1 MSVTKGSPNAASVR
15 FILSASQPAQFPML
29 RQPEI
34 AFLGRSNVGK
44 SSLLNVLTGVPKLA
58 KASSEPGRTQTI
70 NFFSIGGSL
79 TFADLPGYGFAK
91 VPQHVQQSWKDLIE
105 AYLLHRE
112 QLALCILL
120 LDARRGWM
128 EKDLGLKDWLEHHQ
142 RPYVVVATKVDKLK
156 QSEIHHGLAAIRR
169 EVPHVPTVPFS
180 ATTGQG
186 AREIWQAIKNSNP
199 R

>member
-1 MSVTKGSPNAASVR
+1 MPVNKGSPQTAPAR
-15 FILSASQPAQFPML
+15 FILSASLPAQFPEL

-58 KASSEPGRTQTI
+58 KASAEPGRTQTI
-70 NFFSIGGSL
+70 NFFSIGDSL

-112 QLALCILL
+112 RLALCILL
-120 LDARRGWM
+120 LD
-128 EKDLGLKDWLEHHQ
+128 
-142 RPYVVVATKVDKLK
+142 
-156 QSEIHHGLAAIRR
+156 
-169 EVPHVPTVPFS
+169 
-180 ATTGQG
+180 
-186 AREIWQAIKNSNP
+186 
-199 R
+199 